1 MSWIGLSCIGSVEL
15 SGDVGVG
22 VGMNWVGL
30 GWVGLSGD
38 ELVGLG
44 WLGMD

>member
-1 MSWIGLSCIGSVEL
+1 M

-44 WLGMD
+44 RLGMD